1 MGVENLMRAQILQ
14 FLFFLMWILMLVG
27 GGLMVVVIGP
37 FSLGGFGGIDPIIF
51 SGIKVGIALVFDI
64 HLGFSYWQKIK
75 NWIFRSQIK
84 S

>member
-1 MGVENLMRAQILQ
+1 MGVQIYS
-14 FLFFLMWILMLVG
+14 FIFVMWILMLIG

-37 FSLGGFGGIDPIIF
+37 ISLGSIGGVNPIIF
-51 SGIKVGIALVFDI
+51 SGIKVGIALILIFIWVFI
-64 HLGFSYWQKIK
+64 LTKVK